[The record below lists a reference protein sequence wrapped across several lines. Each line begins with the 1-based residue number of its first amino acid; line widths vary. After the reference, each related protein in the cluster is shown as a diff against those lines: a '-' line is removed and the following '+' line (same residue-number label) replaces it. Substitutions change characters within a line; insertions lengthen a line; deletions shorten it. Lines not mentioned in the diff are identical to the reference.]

1 MLQPS
6 CSCHAGTVKNISYR
20 VVLWIVP
27 NNRGTAEV
35 PVVVDPC
42 RDADAR
48 PTHQRKLAPVSAC
61 SEQSPTPGRRF
72 QFPPLPSRFP
82 AIASYRGPPIARLL
96 ADATATTTTAAR
108 SQSAGCWMPRGSHHL
123 LAISMRSNSKWSAE
137 STRARYRISSFDQ
150 DSRPPS
156 DPRIV

>member
-1 MLQPS
+1 MPARSKIFHTVS
-6 CSCHAGTVKNISYR
+6 CFGSYQIIMPRPFKN
-20 VVLWIVP
+20 
-27 NNRGTAEV
+27 GTAEV

-48 PTHQRKLAPVSAC
+48 PNPTLCKPHSTPAS
-61 SEQSPTPGRRF
+61 SEQSSTPGRRF